1 MSYRRRHRWLSR
13 MALGLAL
20 TSVLFAGRASVAAA
34 KVDEGT
40 SDARPVAKAI
50 HDPEPLTITLVQA
63 QQTPYMS
70 LGMGTYGDSRE
81 LPEPFVADATDFPAL
96 QSDAA
101 TRPEP
106 TNDGNWRIEWTDALP
121 LGVGIVVLALL
132 LGLAL
137 GQLRRPRLAG
147 S

>member
-1 MSYRRRHRWLSR
+1 
-13 MALGLAL
+13 MALGLAFA
-20 TSVLFAGRASVAAA
+20 SVMFAGRASVAAA

-40 SDARPVAKAI
+40 SDARQVAKAI
-50 HDPEPLTITLVQA
+50 HDPEPLTITSVQA

-70 LGMGTYGDSRE
+70 LGMATYGDSRE

-96 QSDAA
+96 QSEMA

-106 TNDGNWRIEWTDALP
+106 ANNGNWRIEWSDALP
-121 LGVGIVVLALL
+121 LGVGILVLALV

-137 GQLRRPRLAG
+137 GQLRRPPLAG
-147 S
+147 L